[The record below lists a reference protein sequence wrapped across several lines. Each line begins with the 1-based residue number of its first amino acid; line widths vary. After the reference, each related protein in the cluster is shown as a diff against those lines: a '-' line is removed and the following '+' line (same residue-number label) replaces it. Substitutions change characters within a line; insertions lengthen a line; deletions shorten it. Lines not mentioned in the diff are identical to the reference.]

1 MRLYDLA
8 QRYQQALDIIEGA
21 DEDFSEEEWDILIG
35 IEGDFRT
42 KVETVAKFAKSLEAD
57 VEAIKGERKRL
68 ANRQG
73 TLGRKVGWLKAYLL
87 HALTSTGTTK
97 VKGELLTV
105 SLRKAPVS
113 CVVEDAE
120 RVPGDFKR
128 EVTEVKVDRSAINT
142 HFKATGEV
150 LPGVTMVTDKQTIS
164 IR

>member
-21 DEDFSEEEWDILIG
+21 DKDFTEEQWDILIG

-57 VEAIKGERKRL
+57 VEAIKAERKRL
-68 ANRQG
+68 ADRQG
-73 TLGRKVGWLKAYLL
+73 TLDRKVRWLKGYLL
-87 HALTSTGTTK
+87 HALQSTGTSK

-120 RVPGDFKR
+120 QVPGEFKR
-128 EVTEVKVDRSAINT
+128 EITEVKVDRTAINT

-150 LPGVTMVTDKQTIS
+150 LPGVTMVADRQTIS